1 MFTNVT
7 NAIQSSH
14 NNHNSN
20 MWSQYLQQT
29 ATAFHF
35 LYVAPSI
42 YFFIFYLGVLCLEL
56 SIGRLTAVSAWILLL
71 LQHLHHQP
79 SQRPPRGCP

>member
-1 MFTNVT
+1 MFTFVT
-7 NAIQSSH
+7 NAIQSAHKNH
-14 NNHNSN
+14 NNN
-20 MWSQYLQQT
+20 MWWQYLQQT

-42 YFFIFYLGVLCLEL
+42 YFFTFCLGVLCLEL

-71 LQHLHHQP
+71 QHHQP